1 MAHPLSDDQVLRLHL
16 RAQHL
21 APQNCQATGVAQ
33 VVKAVCGVQAQ
44 DAAAAALSVRVRCAG
59 LVATDVERA
68 LVQERTIVRTWCMR
82 GTLHLIAAEDL
93 GWLLAYLGP
102 VFIRAGRGRRA
113 ELGLDDETAAR
124 AVLALRELLEESG
137 PLAREEIVERLAAR
151 GIRLAGQARPHLLGL
166 AALEGVI
173 CPGPNRGHEPT
184 YVLISDWIDP
194 GPARTPEEARAE
206 LAVRYLSAYAPA
218 APEDFAAWS
227 GLPLGEAR
235 AAWRQIAD
243 RLIEVEAGEAPAWML
258 RSQREWLDEL
268 APPPPVVRLLPGYDT
283 YLLGYRSRDRILA
296 PEHAKRIFPGGGL
309 LRPALLVDGRV
320 RGAWRVNR
328 RRAGIDVIVKPFED
342 LGADVRL
349 GLEAEVL
356 DLAHFLGAPATL
368 MVMTAG

>member
-1 MAHPLSDDQVLRLHL
+1 MAHPLSDNQVLLLRL
-16 RAQHL
+16 RAQRL
-21 APQNCQATGVAQ
+21 APQPPHATGAAQ
-33 VVKAVCGVQAQ
+33 VVRDLCGVQAQ
-44 DAAAAALSVRVRCAG
+44 DAAAAALAVRVRCAG
-59 LVATDVERA
+59 LVAADVERA

-82 GTLHLIAAEDL
+82 GTLHLIGAQDL

-102 VFIRAGRGRRA
+102 VFIRASRGRRA

-137 PLAREEIVERLAAR
+137 PLARDEIVERLATR

-173 CPGPNRGHEPT
+173 CPGPNRGREPT
-184 YVLISDWIDP
+184 YVLISDWVDP

-235 AAWRQIAD
+235 AAWRQIAN
-243 RLIEVEAGEAPAWML
+243 RLIEVVAGEAPAWML
-258 RSQREWLDEL
+258 RSQGEWLEDL
-268 APPPPVVRLLPGYDT
+268 APPPPVVRLLPAYDT

-296 PEHAKRIFPGGGL
+296 PEHAKRITPGGGL

-328 RRAGIDVIVKPFED
+328 RRAGIDVVVESFED
-342 LGADVRL
+342 LGADVRP
-349 GLEAEVL
+349 GLEAEVQ
-356 DLAHFLGAPATL
+356 DLAHFLG
-368 MVMTAG
+368 TAVKLRV